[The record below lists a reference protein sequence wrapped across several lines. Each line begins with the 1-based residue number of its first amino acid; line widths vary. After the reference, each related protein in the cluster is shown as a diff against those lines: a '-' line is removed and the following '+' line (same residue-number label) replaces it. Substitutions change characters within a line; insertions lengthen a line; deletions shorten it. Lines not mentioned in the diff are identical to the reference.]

1 MSRGRTYPQ
10 DEFDVDVLP
19 PDVPR
24 GVHRAPRS
32 AFSRWAPFVLV
43 VVVCPLLAFGL
54 VTWLNSWEGRPGVDI
69 PVFGDDDEPA
79 SSAPAADGTPSP
91 TETPTPTPTPT
102 PTETPL
108 PEPDPARTVEVYNAT
123 QVRGLA
129 GSTAQVLEDEGFTDV
144 SSDNWPVAAPP
155 TTTVYYPVPE
165 DEGTARRVA
174 ELLGVTAVEL
184 SPDRAGNAVV
194 VVLVQGFEPPQ

>member
-19 PDVPR
+19 DDVPR

-32 AFSRWAPFVLV
+32 AFARWAPFVLV

-69 PVFGDDDEPA
+69 PVFGDDEPTQ
-79 SSAPAADGTPSP
+79 SAPAEPEESAPETEAETP
-91 TETPTPTPTPT
+91 EPTPTQ
-102 PTETPL
+102 TEEP
-108 PEPDPARTVEVYNAT
+108 PPDPARTVEVYNAT
-123 QVRGLA
+123 QIRGLA
-129 GSTAQVLEDEGFTDV
+129 GRAADALEGQGFTDV

-155 TTTVYYPVPE
+155 ASTVYYPVPE
-165 DEGTARRVA
+165 DEGTALRVA
-174 ELLGVTAVEL
+174 EVLGLTAVEM

-194 VVLVQGFEPPQ
+194 VVLVEDLQLPQ